1 MNILHLTHKK
11 FREGVRVKVARV
23 ETATTMWVRIESRCK
38 LNEELTSAM
47 NSHPRAY
54 WPFRR
59 HLVPGALAAVQLNFQ
74 GAALWVRAV
83 LLQETETGFN
93 ILLIDFGIEIHRHV
107 TMIRLLPRKFQKMAP
122 WARKIRL
129 LGVREQA
136 NQGTIHHAIQIAMK
150 GRSGILMNIDSSPGE
165 IMPAR
170 LLLNLN
176 WIEPLKDMAEHWL
189 NLGYVDPE

>member
-11 FREGVRVKVARV
+11 FRDGVRVKVARV
-23 ETATTMWVRIESRCK
+23 ETATTMWVRIEGRCK
-38 LNEELTSAM
+38 INEELTSTLNA
-47 NSHPRAY
+47 HPRAY
-54 WPFRR
+54 WPFRI
-59 HLVPGALAAVQLNFQ
+59 HLVPGALVAVQLSFQ
-74 GAALWVRAV
+74 GAAMWVRAV

-93 ILLIDFGIEIHRHV
+93 ILLIDFGTEIHRHV

-136 NQGTIHHAIQIAMK
+136 NQRTIHHVIQITMK
-150 GRSGILMNIDSSPGE
+150 GRSGILTSIDSSPGE
-165 IMPAR
+165 VMPAK

-176 WIEPLKDMAEHWL
+176 WTEPPKDMAIHWL